1 MHGLWDQPEIPT
13 VPLLTRARAQTHAH
27 AGDQAAQSGAAMHHF
42 LLIHYTHTQRRRE
55 EKKNGISGCAVA
67 LLRDSRRKVR
77 RKTLGLHLRCSRFG
91 RKCGLTLDGSGDSA
105 PVPF

>member
-13 VPLLTRARAQTHAH
+13 VPFLTRARAQTHAH

-55 EKKNGISGCAVA
+55 EKKMAFLAV
-67 LLRDSRRKVR
+67 L
-77 RKTLGLHLRCSRFG
+77 LRCSVTHAG
-91 RKCGLTLDGSGDSA
+91 K
-105 PVPF
+105 